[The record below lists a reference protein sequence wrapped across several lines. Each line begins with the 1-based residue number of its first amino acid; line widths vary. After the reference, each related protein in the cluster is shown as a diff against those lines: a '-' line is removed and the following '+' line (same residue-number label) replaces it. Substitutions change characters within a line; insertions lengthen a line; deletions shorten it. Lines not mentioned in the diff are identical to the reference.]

1 MYWNLIPKLLNELR
15 VPITQPPRSF
25 IVPWGLL
32 FLEEVMDKL
41 ERLIEEVM
49 EEVHRNF
56 DSIEVYDEVVLPI
69 EGTLNE
75 FEEVDRD
82 MVLIARKIRELDM

>member
-1 MYWNLIPKLLNELR
+1 
-15 VPITQPPRSF
+15 
-25 IVPWGLL
+25 
-32 FLEEVMDKL
+32 MDKL